1 MEDKKITK
9 RNLIMFPLGTVG
21 RDMMYNLVTSYLYTF
36 VLFTRQLTA
45 GQLSAIAG
53 IMIAARVFDAL
64 NDPIMGNIIERTRS
78 KWGKFKPWLVI
89 GILTT
94 SVVIYA
100 AFNTRLQGWPFVWF
114 FGVAYFLYSITYTM
128 HDISYWGMVP
138 ALSSDAN
145 TRNQFT
151 SRATLF
157 AGIGGM
163 MAAAFIPM
171 LTAGD
176 KAIGG
181 NAVTAYGIVAL
192 VIAILGPAF
201 LAITVFGVKE
211 QRNYNDDPVPPV
223 SFKKIWTTI
232 TGNDQL
238 LWIALIFLLQQIG
251 NGIVLSGIGST
262 YIYVDFGYQGGYFTV
277 FQMLGMV
284 VTGFLMIFYPTI
296 SRHLTRKKLMDRLM
310 VVAFIG
316 YCVMFFSN
324 IFLESGTIFVYLPL
338 IDIKTW
344 SIYFVQIDLKFLL
357 VTLGY
362 MLANFG
368 QYGFYL
374 IMMISIMNTVEYN
387 ELKHGTRDE
396 GIVSS
401 LRPFLTKLASALTV
415 AIASGTYI
423 VFGLLKYTHGIAEQE
438 QLANQGIIS
447 SEQKAE
453 AITELLK
460 GVQPSQTSGLMLVM
474 TVLPLALMFL
484 SYILYKK
491 HYKLDE
497 AEYDDICRQIA
508 ERKAG
513 KA

>member
-1 MEDKKITK
+1 MEDKRITK

-21 RDMMYNLVTSYLYTF
+21 RDMIYNLVTSYLYTF
-36 VLFTRQLTA
+36 VLFTRQLSA
-45 GQLSAIAG
+45 AQLSAIAA
-53 IMIAARVFDAL
+53 IMVAARVFDAL
-64 NDPIMGNIIERTRS
+64 NDPIMGNIIERTRTR
-78 KWGKFKPWLVI
+78 WGKFKPWLVI

-94 SVVIYA
+94 SLVIYA
-100 AFNTRLQGWPFVWF
+100 AFNTKLQGWPFVWF
-114 FGVAYFLYSITYTM
+114 FGLVYFLYSITYTM

-138 ALSSDAN
+138 ALSSDAD
-145 TRNQFT
+145 TRNKFT

-163 MAAAFIPM
+163 LAAAFIPM

-192 VIAILGPAF
+192 IVAILGPAF
-201 LAITVFGVKE
+201 LAFTVFGVKE
-211 QRNYNDDPVPPV
+211 QRDYNADPVPPV

-238 LWIALIFLLQQIG
+238 LWIALIFLIQQIG
-251 NGIVLSGIGST
+251 NGIVMAGVGST
-262 YIYVDFGYQGGYFTV
+262 YIYVEFGYQGGFFTV
-277 FQMLGMV
+277 FQMLGMF
-284 VTGFLMIFYPTI
+284 VTGFLMIFYPAI
-296 SRHLTRKKLMDRLM
+296 SRHLRRKKLMDVLM
-310 VVAFIG
+310 LVSLIG
-316 YCVMFFSN
+316 YALM
-324 IFLESGTIFVYLPL
+324 LLPGL
-338 IDIKTW
+338 FMPKGLAAVAG
-344 SIYFVQIDLKFLL
+344 FDLKFLV

-387 ELKHGTRDE
+387 ELRFGTRDE
-396 GIVSS
+396 GIISS
-401 LRPFLTKLASALTV
+401 LRPFFTKLASALTI

-423 VFGLLKYTHGIAEQE
+423 VFGLLKYTNGIAEQE
-438 QLANQGIIS
+438 QLANQGLIS

-453 AITELLK
+453 AIDALLQ
-460 GVQPSQTSGLMLVM
+460 GVQPGQVNGLMLVM

-484 SYILYKK
+484 SYVLYKK
-491 HYKLDE
+491 HYTLDE
-497 AEYDDICRQIA
+497 AEYDDICRQLEA
-508 ERKAG
+508 RRAK
-513 KA
+513 